1 MAAVVASPHVPTR
14 NLDADYI
21 MAGSDVDAD
30 GEDEAE
36 VGYAMGDVT
45 LNDAEN
51 EADHSDGDAAAGS
64 EEDDDE
70 NMEPE
75 DDDDDEAVKIPNGQA
90 DAESDDDA
98 VVENMS
104 EVEGSSAEEEADDS
118 DKDSSDAESAA
129 AEEWEGGSAD
139 DAEVEVA
146 TRNNCV

>member
-75 DDDDDEAVKIPNGQA
+75 DDDDDEAVPNGQA

-129 AEEWEGGSAD
+129 VEEWEGGSAD